1 MERNMPMQKLLDV
14 QKVDLKIK
22 ELETEAAAIPPM
34 REEWDRSLEG
44 KKAEL
49 TELQSEIEESKKA
62 QRHLER
68 RLEERQEDL
77 AKFNAQLPM
86 IKTNREYKAILLEV
100 DSVEKDIFDI
110 EEQVLQIM
118 ADVESAET
126 KAVAKEA
133 EVDAAREEA
142 GREKDKLQQK
152 QRELE
157 ESLRGSRS
165 ERDNLAAHVDASVLT
180 QYDRIRPRKGGL
192 GMARITGESC
202 GACHLMLPPQVVNEV
217 IGGAVK
223 SCPSCTRLLYWMET

>member
-1 MERNMPMQKLLDV
+1 MPMQKLLDV

-34 REEWDRSLEG
+34 CEEWDRSLEG
-44 KKAEL
+44 KTAEL

-100 DSVEKDIFDI
+100 DSVEKEIFNI

-118 ADVESAET
+118 ADVEDAET
-126 KAVAKEA
+126 KAKAKEA

-142 GREKDKLQQK
+142 RREKDKLQQK
-152 QRELE
+152 QRDIEDL
-157 ESLRGSRS
+157 LRGSRS
-165 ERDNLAAHVDASVLT
+165 ERDNLAAHVDASILT

-192 GMARITGESC
+192 GMARINGESC
-202 GACHLMLPPQVVNEV
+202 GVCRLMLPPQVVNEV
-217 IGGAVK
+217 IGGVVK
-223 SCPSCTRLLYWMET
+223 SCPSCTRLLYWTET